1 MLGFYRPFIK
11 NFAAIASPLTRLL
24 KTPLTRLL
32 KKDVYF
38 HLDAPQEKS
47 FQQLKLA
54 VTHAPVLVFRNL
66 KALFELCTDA
76 SSLELGTAFIHRDER
91 GKSRVIAHAGRV
103 LTPAEANYSVTH

>member
-1 MLGFYRPFIK
+1 MLRFYRPFIK
-11 NFAAIASPLTRLL
+11 NFVAIASPLTRVL
-24 KTPLTRLL
+24 KTPLTRLF

-47 FQQLKLA
+47 FQEFKLA
-54 VTHAPVLVFRNL
+54 VTVLEFPNF

-76 SSLELGTAFIHRDER
+76 SSLELGTALIHRDER

-103 LTPAEANYSVTH
+103 LTPAEANYSVTN